1 MQLLRLTRHARLG
14 DLGIDSSAFSAMTC
28 SCVVGSRRSTGP
40 ASAASSEPNLLDDK
54 SIAWLGSVLV
64 LFILEEQPTP
74 AEIRITMRDYVAP
87 AIVIA
92 RAI

>member
-1 MQLLRLTRHARLG
+1 MLVRRWQPALDRARERGELR
-14 DLGIDSSAFSAMTC
+14 
-28 SCVVGSRRSTGP
+28 
-40 ASAASSEPNLLDDK
+40 PNLLDDK